1 MLRLIITLPFLIAL
15 VVFVLYNQTSQ
26 PMSVPDYSWQSS
38 VGVVALVT
46 AVVFFLLGAL
56 FVWFA
61 ELRQR
66 RRARRAEAQVRTL
79 ETQNNDLRTQLAQ
92 AAAQNAAY
100 QAAHQSAP
108 PGTIPGTVSVVPPSS
123 AHY

>member
-1 MLRLIITLPFLIAL
+1 
-15 VVFVLYNQTSQ
+15 VVFVFFNQASQ
-26 PMSVPDYSWQSS
+26 PLNVPFRDPFQSS

-66 RRARRAEAQVRTL
+66 RRARRAEAQIRTL
-79 ETQNNDLRTQLAQ
+79 EGQNNDLRTQLAQ
-92 AAAQNAAY
+92 AAAQNAAFH
-100 QAAHQSAP
+100 AAHQAPGAAPYP
-108 PGTIPGTVSVVPPSS
+108 PGTAPAALPPASTT
-123 AHY
+123 Y

>member
-108 PGTIPGTVSVVPPSS
+108 PGTVPGTVSVVPPSS